1 MGTEH
6 ARPLTWSPDSR
17 SLAVVA
23 NGEIKAVDIATG
35 GIRTLGRAPDGAA
48 PYGGAWSGE
57 DILLGGPRLRRL
69 SMRRWSCDRPVSSR
83 SWSVPA
89 RSAVVLAGWP
99 NVVRYSRTVTTP
111 RDEACSWARS
121 ILQESLACCQRPAST
136 TVSRV
141 GTSSTS
147 ARAPCSRSGSTWI
160 TTAQWVIQSA
170 SDQGIESFGP
180 LIGYAVNGDTVV
192 WSSGPVIPPGRLTW
206 VDRNGRKVD
215 EIGEVHRY
223 RQIAL
228 APDGQRV
235 VTEEVD
241 PRLAGKQGNSSMF
254 LIDLTR
260 PIHARLTTGND
271 GESDPIWSPDSHEVA
286 FHSEGGVFKRKI
298 DQPGRTN
305 LFAGFAAG
313 VEDWTH
319 DGRFVILWTQHAK
332 RLRAAAWRRSKANP
346 PDSVLFNGR

>member
-1 MGTEH
+1 M
-6 ARPLTWSPDSR
+6 
-17 SLAVVA
+17 VA

-69 SMRRWSCDRPVSSR
+69 SIADGHVTDLYPADPGVSRQGLPSFLPDGQTCP
-83 SWSVPA
+83 SQDSDNPA
-89 RSAVVLAGWP
+89 RRGVFLGALDSPRITRLLPETSEHDGVPRGYFFYIRQGTVFAQRFDLDH
-99 NVVRYSRTVTTP
+99 NRTMGDP
-111 RDEACSWARS
+111 
-121 ILQESLACCQRPAST
+121 
-136 TVSRV
+136 V
-141 GTSSTS
+141 GI
-147 ARAPCSRSGSTWI
+147 GS
-160 TTAQWVIQSA
+160 
-170 SDQGIESFGP
+170 GIESFGP

-192 WSSGPVIPPGRLTW
+192 WSSGQVIPPGRLTW